1 MLNWSNTKISLQL
14 ICATTLALLIFS
26 ASVGAEDA
34 LSLLRFKDCRDARI
48 NLTYHDAPLRQILT
62 DLERMRGKM
71 NIKIRAENTEQEN
84 TLLTQPVTIAVS
96 GVTWDTA
103 LSYLADRLNLSIDRR
118 REKDGLV
125 FLEKIPSFSAV
136 LNGVGF
142 GSAVAEIARFGK
154 ANVVFSPAVD
164 TTKPVH
170 ITLQNVPWP
179 QALETV
185 LKAHSCVIV
194 EEESGIMRI
203 ATIEEAGVRR
213 ETRLRPLRFI
223 VPEGKLSLEKL
234 STTVYP
240 EKDAQEQG
248 LPSARTAAQI
258 VKILENVQS
267 RHGSVGYE
275 QRTNTLV
282 LTDVPEKVREM
293 LRIVDT
299 FDVPA
304 HQVLLETIFASVDGN
319 ATSYPDVKWDF
330 DTAWRGEKWDG
341 EPVDSLSKTGVMN
354 HDALTA
360 FLLNAR
366 EDQCIRILQ
375 APQMLVMDG
384 EEASVF
390 VGDLRQKSVADL
402 TGELAGADTR
412 RGVLLGSSM
421 SVVPIVYPG
430 TDRVVLEVFPV
441 QTGEPIVD
449 RKQSGQISIE
459 LPARLNVK
467 AARTRMVLRSGE
479 TGVISGLFD
488 QFDAK
493 GVVKAAS
500 DTLGIIKKPFQKP
513 VQTEIRR
520 NNFFMVTPTIIA
532 PDCGVEFDQDVQAA
546 RESLAALK

>member
-1 MLNWSNTKISLQL
+1 MRNRSLVHTSL
-14 ICATTLALLIFS
+14 RLTYATALALLMLAAS
-26 ASVGAEDA
+26 AGAEDA

-48 NLTYHDAPLRQILT
+48 NLTYHEAPLRQILM
-62 DLERMRGKM
+62 DLERMRGKT
-71 NIKIRAENTEQEN
+71 NIKIRAENPEQEN
-84 TLLTQPVTIAVS
+84 KLLSEPVTIAVS
-96 GVTWDTA
+96 GILWDTA
-103 LSYLADRLNLSIDRR
+103 LSYLADRLSLSIDRR
-118 REKDGLV
+118 REKDGLI
-125 FLEKIPSFSAV
+125 FLEKIPAFSAV

-142 GSAVAEIARFGK
+142 GSAVAEIARFGN
-154 ANVVFSPAVD
+154 ANVVFSPTVD
-164 TTKPVH
+164 TAKPVH
-170 ITLQNVPWP
+170 ITLNDVPWP
-179 QALETV
+179 KAMETV
-185 LKAHSCVIV
+185 LKAHNCVML
-194 EEESGIMRI
+194 EEESGIIRV
-203 ATIEEAGVRR
+203 ATVEEAGVRR

-223 VPEGKLSLEKL
+223 VPEGKLSLENL
-234 STTVYP
+234 SAAVYP
-240 EKDAQEQG
+240 EKDQKEQG
-248 LPSARTAAQI
+248 LPSARTAAEI
-258 VKILENVQS
+258 VKILANVQS
-267 RHGSVGYE
+267 RHGSVAYE

-304 HQVLLETIFASVDGN
+304 HQVLIETVFASIDGN
-319 ATSYPDVKWDF
+319 ANSYPDVKWDF

-366 EDQCIRILQ
+366 EDRCVRILQ

-390 VGDLRQKSVADL
+390 VGDLRHKSIADI
-402 TGELAGADTR
+402 TGETSEEKS

-449 RKQSGQISIE
+449 RKQSGEVSIE
-459 LPARLNVK
+459 LPTRLNVK

-488 QFDAK
+488 QFDSK

-500 DTLGIIKKPFQKP
+500 DTLVLIKKPFQKP
-513 VQTEIRR
+513 IPTEIRR
-520 NNFFMVTPTIIA
+520 NNFFMVTPTVIA

-546 RESLAALK
+546 RESLAAMR

>member
-1 MLNWSNTKISLQL
+1 MRNRSFVDASLRL
-14 ICATTLALLIFS
+14 ACVTALALSALA
-26 ASVGAEDA
+26 ASVVAEDA
-34 LSLLRFKDCRDARI
+34 LSLLRYKDCRDARI
-48 NLTYHDAPLRQILT
+48 NLTYHEAPLRQILT
-62 DLERMRGKM
+62 DLERMRGKT
-71 NIKIRAENTEQEN
+71 NIKIRAENPEQEN
-84 TLLTQPVTIAVS
+84 KVLSQPVSIAVS
-96 GVTWDTA
+96 GILWDTA
-103 LSYLADRLNLSIDRR
+103 LSYLADRLSLSIDRR
-118 REKDGLV
+118 REKDGLI
-125 FLEKIPSFSAV
+125 FLEKIPAFSAV

-142 GSAVAEIARFGK
+142 GAAVAEIARFGN

-164 TTKPVH
+164 TAKPVH
-170 ITLQNVPWP
+170 ITLNDVPWP
-179 QALETV
+179 QAIETV
-185 LKAHSCVIV
+185 LKAHNCVML
-194 EEESGIMRI
+194 EEESGIMRV
-203 ATIEEAGVRR
+203 ATVEEAGVRR

-223 VPEGKLSLEKL
+223 VPEGKLSLENL
-234 STTVYP
+234 SAAVYP
-240 EKDAQEQG
+240 EKDKKEQG
-248 LPSARTAAQI
+248 LPSARTAAEI

-267 RHGSVGYE
+267 RHGSVAYE

-293 LRIVDT
+293 LRIIDT

-304 HQVLLETIFASVDGN
+304 HQVLLETVFASVDGN
-319 ATSYPDVKWDF
+319 ANSYPDVKWDF
-330 DTAWRGEKWDG
+330 DTSWRGEKWDG
-341 EPVDSLSKTGVMN
+341 EPVDSLSRTGVMN
-354 HDALTA
+354 HDAFTA

-366 EDQCIRILQ
+366 QDQCVRILQ

-390 VGDLRQKSVADL
+390 VGDLRQKSVADI
-402 TGELAGADTR
+402 TGEITDEKS

-441 QTGEPIVD
+441 QTGEPIID
-449 RKQSGQISIE
+449 RKQSGELSIE

-488 QFDAK
+488 QFDAR

-500 DTLGIIKKPFQKP
+500 DTLGLMKKPFQKP

-520 NNFFMVTPTIIA
+520 NNFFMVTPTVIV

-546 RESLAALK
+546 RESLAAVR